1 MAEGLRVPVRVRPG
15 AARSSVGGRYGPD
28 ALVVAVS
35 ARAVDGAANRAV
47 VDAVAAAFGVRR
59 GDVAIVVGPA
69 SRSKV
74 VQILGDP
81 AILRGRLAALLD
93 A

>member
-1 MAEGLRVPVRVRPG
+1 MENGLRVSVRVRPG
-15 AARSSVGGRYGPD
+15 ASRPAVGGRYGPD

-47 VDAVAAAFGVRR
+47 VDAVGAAFGVRR
-59 GDVAIVVGPA
+59 GDVEIVLGAA

-74 VQILGDP
+74 VRILGDP
-81 AILRGRLAALLD
+81 AILAARLAALLD